1 MRGSLA
7 PDRYVDTA
15 PVGNRTMDG
24 IKGFREF
31 YPEEMAARRRV
42 FDTVES
48 VVRGYGFRE
57 IGTPALERTEL
68 YVEKSGEEIVEELY
82 AFEDKGG
89 RDIALTP
96 ELTPTTARLLA
107 DREQALSK
115 PVKWF
120 STRPF
125 WRYEEPQSG
134 RFREFTQ
141 TNVDV
146 FGSSEPAADAE
157 VLACAADALAA
168 LGLDANDVEF
178 RVSHRD
184 LLGGLAELVGGDG
197 VDVEAVTRTVDKR
210 DRIEPADYRAGLRD
224 AGLDDAGIER
234 FDEVLDDGLDA
245 ARTVAAGRASDS
257 NTTAA
262 DAANRILD
270 AADAVETVLDA
281 VADRG
286 AGKFCTVSLD
296 TARGLDYY
304 TGVVFE
310 CFDTTGDVSRSI
322 FGGGRYDDLVGD
334 LGGTDV
340 PAVGFAVGDATLEAL
355 LRRADL
361 WPAEERTTD
370 YYVLSVG
377 DTAETAARVA
387 RDLRDRGHVVE
398 TDLMDRGFGAQLEYA
413 DGIGAETTVVVG
425 ERDLA
430 DGNVTVKDMA
440 SGDQV
445 AVPVDDF
452 PGERER
458 PIYDDFAD

>member
-1 MRGSLA
+1 
-7 PDRYVDTA
+7 
-15 PVGNRTMDG
+15 MDG
-24 IKGFREF
+24 VKGFREF

-42 FDTVES
+42 FDRIES

-57 IGTPALERTEL
+57 IGTPALERTDL

-89 RDIALTP
+89 REVALTP

-146 FGSSEPAADAE
+146 FGSAEPAADAE

-168 LGLDANDVEF
+168 LGLDASDVEF

-184 LLGGLAELVGGDG
+184 LLGGLAELVGGDS
-197 VDVEAVTRTVDKR
+197 VDVEGVIRTVDKR
-210 DRIEPADYRAGLRD
+210 DRTEPSDYRAGLREAGFD
-224 AGLDDAGIER
+224 AAAAER
-234 FDEVLDDGLDA
+234 FDEVLDGGLDA
-245 ARTVAAGRASDS
+245 ARAVAD
-257 NTTAA
+257 
-262 DAANRILD
+262 DAASAGDGGPATRVLD
-270 AADAVETVLDA
+270 AADAVDTVLDAADAVDTVLDA

-286 AGKFCTVSLD
+286 AGEFCTVSLD

-310 CFDTTGDVSRSI
+310 CFDTTGEVSRSI

-334 LGGTDV
+334 LGGTEV

-361 WPAEERTTD
+361 WPAEERATD

-377 DTAETAARVA
+377 DTAETAAGVA
-387 RDLRDRGHVVE
+387 RELRDRGHVVE

-458 PIYDDFAD
+458 PTYEDFAD